1 MKKSRILI
9 AAALLVFLV
18 LSALK
23 PADEGAPYDPY
34 FAALN
39 EELRANGPGRPVL
52 VLDLDRLDHNLDIL
66 MSHIRPPKSY
76 RVVTKSLPSVDLIRY
91 IFAKTGTSRAMAFH
105 QPFMNVLAKEVP
117 EADILL
123 GKPMPVRAVE
133 TFYDRLGGDADF
145 DPSRQLQWLVDS
157 HDRLVQYE
165 RLARERSLKMRINV
179 EIDVGM
185 HRGGLSRPE
194 ELGPILEA
202 IREAPGRLELAG
214 FMGYDAHVAHA
225 PPLLSSQAKAL
236 DAVLKRYQAFVD
248 FGRARVPALF
258 AGGLTFNSAGSKT
271 YQLYDHD
278 TLVNDL
284 AAGSGLVKP
293 VDFDVPT
300 LADHRPALFIATP
313 VLKKTAGTRIPFI
326 EFLSPLIAWWDP
338 NRARTFFIY
347 GGRWMAKTVS
357 PAGLKLN
364 TVYGLSS
371 NQQILNGS
379 DRIEA
384 GVDDHVFLRPTQ
396 SEAVMLQFGDIVII
410 RAGRIVDH
418 WPVFEP

>member
-1 MKKSRILI
+1 MKWILI
-9 AAALLVFLV
+9 VAGLLLPLLVI
-18 LSALK
+18 LK

-39 EELRANGPGRPVL
+39 QELRANGPGRPVL
-52 VLDLDRLDHNLDIL
+52 VLDLDRLDHNLDVL
-66 MSHIRPPKSY
+66 MSHIRSPKSY

-91 IFAKTGTSRAMAFH
+91 IFAKTGTSRSMAFH
-105 QPFMNVLAKEVP
+105 QPFMNVLAIELP

-133 TFYDRLGGDADF
+133 TFYDRLGAGAAF
-145 DPSRQLQWLVDS
+145 DPARQLQWLVDS
-157 HDRLVQYE
+157 RDRLVQYE
-165 RLARERSLKMRINV
+165 HLAKERGLKMRINV

-202 IREAPGRLELAG
+202 IREAPGRLEFAG

-236 DAVLKRYQAFVD
+236 DAVLERYQAFVD
-248 FGRARVPALF
+248 FGRARFPALF
-258 AGGLTFNSAGSKT
+258 AGGLTFNGAGSKT
-271 YQLYDHD
+271 YRLYDHD

-313 VLKKTAGTRIPFI
+313 VLKREAGTRIPFI
-326 EFLSPLIAWWDP
+326 EFLSPLIAWWNP
-338 NRARTFFIY
+338 NRAQTFFIY
-347 GGRWMAKTVS
+347 GGRWMAETVS

-396 SEAVMLQFGDIVII
+396 SEAVMLQFGDIVIV

-418 WPVFEP
+418 WPVFD

>member
-1 MKKSRILI
+1 MRWILI
-9 AAALLVFLV
+9 AAGLLLP
-18 LSALK
+18 LLAILK

-39 EELRANGPGRPVL
+39 EELKASGPGRPVL

-66 MSHIRPPKSY
+66 MSHIRPPKAY

-91 IFAKTGTSRAMAFH
+91 ICDRTGTSRAMAFH
-105 QPFMNVLAKEVP
+105 QPFLNVLAKELP

-133 TFYDRLGGDADF
+133 TFYDRLGGDAAF

-157 HDRLVQYE
+157 HERLVQYE
-165 RLARERSLKMRINV
+165 SLAGERGLRMRINV

-202 IREAPGRLELAG
+202 IRKASGRLEFVG

-225 PPLLSSQAKAL
+225 PSLLSSPAKAL
-236 DAVLKRYQAFVD
+236 DNVLESYQTFID
-248 FGRARVPALF
+248 FGRTRFPALF
-258 AGGLTFNSAGSKT
+258 AGGLTFNGAGSKT
-271 YQLYDHD
+271 YRLYDHE
-278 TLVNDL
+278 TIVNDL

-300 LADHRPALFIATP
+300 LADHLPALFIATP
-313 VLKKTAGTRIPFI
+313 VLKKSAGTRIPFI
-326 EFLSPLIAWWDP
+326 ELLSPLITWWDP

-347 GGRWMAKTVS
+347 GGRWMAETVS

-410 RAGRIVDH
+410 REGKIVDR
-418 WPVFEP
+418 WPVFES